1 MVRHYT
7 RLKEIKSRPVS
18 GIGPNKP
25 PTFHLN
31 PRFEDHLQAGKQ
43 ATRAEREK
51 KLSITIQN
59 QKLEKALDKISS
71 TYGKLSPFVIQ
82 QTTEIK
88 KKKSL
93 GFKQKSHL
101 TLIKENM
108 RYLSML
114 KAVKPVYNHKDFEE
128 ERKKYQ
134 HQKNNLAIFSQNFR
148 MYERRNIDAFEKMM
162 KVVTSDTG
170 VAALENDKINFDP
183 ANNLWYHKWETPANT
198 IGTMSS
204 AQFQVA
210 QAGTFPDAS
219 EAVRPKLIR
228 PMSAASFKPSS
239 RLQMAK
245 STGNLHGKPQRP
257 RSASNFVFSFHH
269 FAPSTVLIS
278 DAAESK
284 RAKG

>member
-1 MVRHYT
+1 MVRHYS

-18 GIGPNKP
+18 SAGPNKP
-25 PTFHLN
+25 AAFHLN
-31 PRFEDHLQAGKQ
+31 PRFETHLQTGKK
-43 ATRAEREK
+43 ATRAEM
-51 KLSITIQN
+51 LSITLQN

-71 TYGKLSPFVIQ
+71 TYGNFSPFVIQ
-82 QTTEIK
+82 QTAETK

-114 KAVKPVYNHKDFEE
+114 KAVKPVYNHKDFED

-134 HQKNNLAIFSQNFR
+134 HQKNNLAISSQNFR
-148 MYERRNIDAFEKMM
+148 IYEKRNLDAFGKMM
-162 KVVTSDTG
+162 KVVTSETG
-170 VAALENDKINFDP
+170 ATALQNDKINFDP
-183 ANNLWYHKWETPANT
+183 QNRLWYHKWETPANT

-204 AQFQVA
+204 AHFQVA
-210 QAGTFPDAS
+210 QAGAFPDAS

-228 PMSAASFKPSS
+228 PLSAASFKPSS
-239 RLQMAK
+239 RLQIAR
-245 STGNLHGKPQRP
+245 STGNLQNPQRP

-269 FAPSTVLIS
+269 FAPSTVLVG
-278 DAAESK
+278 DAAETK
-284 RAKG
+284 KTKP